1 MAGGMYQ
8 PTRFGTARST
18 QRNLGVGSSI
28 GGQIVLDE
36 PAVNDTADLQL
47 RAAHESG
54 LELSGEVLLIRIVMA
69 TGATGRGACDQRGT
83 SVAAF
88 RLIHV

>member
-36 PAVNDTADLQL
+36 PAVNDAADLQL
-47 RAAHESG
+47 RAAHERG
-54 LELSGEVLLIRIVMA
+54 PELSGPLLIRIVMA

-83 SVAAF
+83 GVAAF